1 LVIDD
6 RTGRKTLF
14 YTGMSN
20 DPESDHAQIA
30 PFDPQSSAVDVLRAP
45 AELKRE
51 MLLTEDEVARLF
63 RVTVRTIEKW
73 RSRGYLPYRKI
84 ARTIRFK
91 WADIDNALDNRFLSR
106 RKR

>member
-1 LVIDD
+1 
-6 RTGRKTLF
+6 
-14 YTGMSN
+14 MSN
-20 DPESDHAQIA
+20 DSKAGQTEDI
-30 PFDPQSSAVDVLRAP
+30 PFDPQSSAAEKLRAP

-84 ARTIRFK
+84 ARTIRFR
-91 WADIDNALDNRFLSR
+91 WADIDDALDGKFFGR
-106 RKR
+106 RRL